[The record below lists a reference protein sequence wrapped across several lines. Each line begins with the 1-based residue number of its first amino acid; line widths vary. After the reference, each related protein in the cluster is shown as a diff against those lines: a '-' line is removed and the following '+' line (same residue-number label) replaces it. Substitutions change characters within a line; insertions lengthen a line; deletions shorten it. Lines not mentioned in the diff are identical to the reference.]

1 MEGFADFAVFV
12 VSVVVDDFSIVGVC
26 DWFSRVGIVILESCW
41 PLVVIASAV
50 SCGSL
55 DLPSV
60 CIVSISVSIS
70 VSVSVSMSVSVSVND
85 SCFPRVEKLK
95 KSRKKNQNNNK
106 G

>member
-26 DWFSRVGIVILESCW
+26 DWFSRVGIAILESCW
-41 PLVVIASAV
+41 PLVVIESAV

-60 CIVSISVSIS
+60 CIVNIS
-70 VSVSVSMSVSVSVND
+70 VSVSVSMSMSVSLSVSVSLND
-85 SCFPRVEKLK
+85 SCFPRV
-95 KSRKKNQNNNK
+95 
-106 G
+106 